1 MRISDWSSDVCSSDL
16 ERLRPGLDALVR
28 DGALDGYDM
37 AARYL
42 PSAAVQ
48 RARQAKLPDAATL
61 QAALDAA
68 LADSPFRADVFGEFI
83 EDVATAR
90 RSEEHTSELKSLMR
104 ISYAVLCLKKNKHKH
119 TYHN

>member
-90 RSEEHTSELKSLMR
+90 TPPPLAPADLAGTDPKSTR
-104 ISYAVLCLKKNKHKH
+104 PNPSHQWA
-119 TYHN
+119 

>member
-1 MRISDWSSDVCSSDL
+1 
-16 ERLRPGLDALVR
+16 
-28 DGALDGYDM
+28 M

-90 RSEEHTSELKSLMR
+90 TLPPLAPADLAGTPLEAGVVGLLLGGEGRATALVSLTGLHAPRSDERRVGKGGVIRCRAWWSIVH
-104 ISYAVLCLKKNKHKH
+104 
-119 TYHN
+119 

>member
-1 MRISDWSSDVCSSDL
+1 
-16 ERLRPGLDALVR
+16 
-28 DGALDGYDM
+28 M

-90 RSEEHTSELKSLMR
+90 TLPPLAPADLAGTPLEAGVAGLLLRGEGQATALVPLTGLHDPA
-104 ISYAVLCLKKNKHKH
+104 AVPRVAGRKGGGEG
-119 TYHN
+119 TGWTVRG

>member
-83 EDVATAR
+83 VDVATRSGGPRGGNGGAR
-90 RSEEHTSELKSLMR
+90 TSRSLLLPSH
-104 ISYAVLCLKKNKHKH
+104 
-119 TYHN
+119 

>member
-1 MRISDWSSDVCSSDL
+1 
-16 ERLRPGLDALVR
+16 
-28 DGALDGYDM
+28 M

-90 RSEEHTSELKSLMR
+90 TLPPLAPADLAGTPLEAGVAGLPTSDDRRVGKEGVSTC
-104 ISYAVLCLKKNKHKH
+104 ISRGSPCL
-119 TYHN
+119 